1 MTLYK
6 VYCCFM
12 TRWDLNKFKSV
23 STKIGSSMKSVGEVM
38 AIGRTFEE
46 AMQKALRMVDE
57 SVLGF
62 DPDISQVSEREL
74 CEPTDKRMFVL
85 AAALKEGY
93 SIEELHR
100 LTDID
105 EWFLYKL
112 RYVSK
117 KCNKLSIL
125 IILPKTK
132 VIYPKYSKH

>member
-1 MTLYK
+1 
-6 VYCCFM
+6 M

-117 KCNKLSIL
+117 KCNKLSI
-125 IILPKTK
+125 
-132 VIYPKYSKH
+132 